1 MADTYTCMTCRM
13 FFDSAEV
20 QRTHY
25 RAPWH
30 CFNLKRKVAGLPPV
44 SEESFEDKVK
54 ALKTEKIALDHQA
67 LAAKYVH
74 HFHLL
79 SSIHI
84 AEDFYMHHTE
94 FMCGKLSPNEIR

>member
-1 MADTYTCMTCRM
+1 MTCRM

-74 HFHLL
+74 HFSSLL
-79 SSIHI
+79 HQHRRGYLHAPYRI
-84 AEDFYMHHTE
+84 YVWKT
-94 FMCGKLSPNEIR
+94 LTQ